1 LKEGI
6 SAMRAPTPARG
17 FAVGL
22 LALAAVLVGCDSN
35 PPAFRKID
43 GAWHYKTLPIPGSDA
58 GSFKPLSDHYA
69 KDRARVYYG
78 DSYRDGKEY
87 YAVKHDR
94 VTVVEHADAATFVYI
109 DRGYAKDAA
118 SVFFEGTRF
127 PVKDVSSFELLD
139 YGFAQDRITG
149 YYHQAEVAGS
159 DGSTFA
165 AIDTHYSKDR
175 ARVFYSIIET
185 DAGVRRAH
193 VRTMPLPD
201 ARVASFVSL
210 DSGYAK
216 DAVRAY
222 HRDRVLT
229 SDTSTFA
236 TLSHDYAKTAT
247 QVFYRGDVVAGA
259 AASTFRVIDPPSDDA
274 DAQDANARYRLG
286 RRGSPARRSSGMP

>member
-1 LKEGI
+1 
-6 SAMRAPTPARG
+6 MPTAK
-17 FAVGL
+17 
-22 LALAAVLVGCDSN
+22 LAACVLAFAAGLGGCDSN
-35 PPAFRKID
+35 SSAFRKID
-43 GAWHYKTLPIPGSDA
+43 GTWHYKTLPIAGSDA
-58 GSFKPLSDHYA
+58 GTFKVLSDHYA
-69 KDRARVYYG
+69 KDRARAYYG

-139 YGFAQDRITG
+139 YGFARDRITG
-149 YYHQAEVAGS
+149 YYHQAEVGGS

-175 ARVFYSIIET
+175 SRVFYSDIET
-185 DAGVRRAH
+185 AAGTRRAH
-193 VRTMPLPD
+193 VRTIPLPD
-201 ARVASFVSL
+201 AQVASFVSL

-229 SDTSTFA
+229 SDASTFA

-259 AASTFRVIDPPSDDA
+259 AASTFGVIDPPSDDA

-286 RRGSPARRSSGMP
+286 QRVSAAPRSTGRP